1 LLGQDRGSW
10 LLAAVAQALA
20 LQAMQ
25 FSVIAIPEAPPKI
38 LGSAATRVGRNEVER
53 RISIVENP
61 ALRCYTGFR

>member
-20 LQAMQ
+20 LQAIQ

-38 LGSAATRVGRNEVER
+38 WAAPQLASAATKSKG
-53 RISIVENP
+53 
-61 ALRCYTGFR
+61 AFL